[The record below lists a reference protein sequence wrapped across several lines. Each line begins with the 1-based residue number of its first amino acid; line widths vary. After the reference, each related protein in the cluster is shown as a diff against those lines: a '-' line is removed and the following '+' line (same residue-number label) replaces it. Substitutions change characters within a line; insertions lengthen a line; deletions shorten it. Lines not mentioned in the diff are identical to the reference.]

1 MKVKNDWKAFFF
13 LFKSLA
19 SMFTFHWQ
27 DMYNAFKF
35 RILDMARKNTELL
48 AFSNVRLEGGIKIL
62 KKRVKDGRQRKA
74 TS

>member
-48 AFSNVRLEGGIKIL
+48 AFSNVRLEGKIKIL

>member
-1 MKVKNDWKAFFF
+1 
-13 LFKSLA
+13 
-19 SMFTFHWQ
+19 MFTFHWQ
-27 DMYNAFKF
+27 DMYNAFKS

-48 AFSNVRLEGGIKIL
+48 AFSNVRLGGGIIIKIL

>member
-1 MKVKNDWKAFFF
+1 
-13 LFKSLA
+13 
-19 SMFTFHWQ
+19 MFTFHWQ
-27 DMYNAFKF
+27 DMYMYNAFKF

-62 KKRVKDGRQRKA
+62 KKLVKDGRQRKA